1 MEVLTLMIMFID
13 IGGHIITCTY
23 FTSRRVMITKLHIS
37 NPDRMKTPMRKR
49 PPGSVKID
57 DSPVA

>member
-1 MEVLTLMIMFID
+1 MEVSTLMILVID

-49 PPGSVKID
+49 PPDSVKIE